1 VSDWTVHRLR
11 RGEVHVTRAEH
22 VYPTLDP
29 GSVSLVISDGPYG
42 VGKAAWDRQRGEDG
56 LREWYRPHVEA
67 WGRVCA
73 PAASVYVW
81 GTDDSA
87 SALRGLMREHGWTRN
102 CRVTW
107 HKPSAQSLASELE
120 AMRGWADVTE
130 VCDFYT
136 REPDD
141 TARCG
146 AMLVQYAAGGDDR
159 NWIREW
165 LASEW
170 DATGLRRR
178 DADAAIGANGM
189 AGHYFGRSQWALPT
203 WEAYVRLAEYAA
215 ERGAARDRA
224 YFVHPVCVDARAS
237 WEHLRSEWEH
247 LRAEYEARRYPF
259 AHPVGVGNVWSEPAV
274 AGTDRLRGPDGV
286 ALHPCQKPLTFYDRI
301 VRASSRPGDLVLE
314 PFGGTL
320 RAAVAIE
327 RLPEREARRYV
338 CVEPDEDGRGYV
350 PAVLATMGYAEAA
363 VVEQVTLW

>member
-1 VSDWTVHRLR
+1 MSDWTVHRLR
-11 RGEVHVTRAEH
+11 RGEVHVTRAER

-42 VGKAAWDRQRGEDG
+42 MAKAAWDRQRGEEG

-87 SALRGLMREHGWTRN
+87 SALRGLMREHGWTRYG
-102 CRVTW
+102 RITW
-107 HKPSAQSLASELE
+107 DKGVASLAGKIDTT

-130 VCDFYT
+130 VCDFYVRDPFDAPT
-136 REPDD
+136 
-141 TARCG
+141 CG
-146 AMLVQYAAGGDDR
+146 GTLVQYAAGGDDR
-159 NWIREW
+159 NWIRDW

-170 DATGLRRR
+170 KDTGLTMN
-178 DADAAIGANGM
+178 DARAALGCAPKSGLP
-189 AGHYFGRSQWALPT
+189 GHYFGRSQWSLPT
-203 WEAYVRLAEYAA
+203 WEAYARLAEYAA
-215 ERGAARDRA
+215 ERGAARDRP

-237 WEHLRSEWEH
+237 WEH

-327 RLPEREARRYV
+327 RLPEREARRYI